1 MKHKAKRILVVM
13 LTVMIIFGYLT
24 PLVADE
30 ANAATA
36 DLDLCDLGCELEHCD
51 GDHCDG
57 GHYDEE
63 NCDWGHCDEEIC
75 DGVICDGDNCDGDCY
90 SEHCGDCECENGHCD
105 EQCDSIG
112 VVEVSSSSSVG
123 RMTKEQAACSHVW
136 NVSAATCTVQKWC
149 KKCGYVAQKA
159 LGHSTVYKET
169 KAATC
174 TTQGTYVYTCTR
186 SGCGYSTGGYIPSL
200 GHKAGAAATCT
211 SPQKCTRC
219 GVTLKDKLGHS
230 YGAAATCTTA
240 QKCTRCGV
248 TLKNA
253 LGHSAGAAATCTT
266 AQKCTRCGVTLKNA
280 LGHDAPY
287 KETKA
292 PTCTTQGEYVYK
304 CTRCSYSTGGY
315 IPALGHSAGAAA
327 TCTTAQK
334 CTRCSTTLN
343 KELGH
348 AWDSGTV
355 TKAATCTATG
365 TKTFKCSRCGGTK
378 TETINALGHSA
389 GAAATCTAP
398 QKCTRCN
405 TTLKN
410 ALGHAWDNGT
420 VTKAATCT
428 ATGTKTFKCTRC
440 ATTKTESIPVIAHSY
455 TWKVTTSPTCTKEGV
470 ESYKC
475 SCGNVSQTRAVAKIA
490 HNCEWKVTVQASCK
504 GAGKEEYICKV
515 CGAVTNGRSIQYY
528 GGHTWDRTAATCTA
542 AQKCT
547 VCGTIGQEALGH
559 AWDNGTV
566 TKGASHSATGV
577 KTFKCTRTGCTATK
591 TETVPVIAHSYTWV
605 VTTPSTCT
613 KEGVESYKC
622 SCGDVSQTRSVA
634 KKAHNGVW
642 ATTVQP
648 SCAGSGTEECTC
660 KDCGAWLGA
669 RSIQYYGDHTWNRA
683 AADCTHDKKCTVCG
697 LVDQKAPG
705 HTYTS
710 EATCTKDKKCDVCG
724 YVAKKALGHNY
735 QTVTTKQPTCTEQG
749 VFISKCTRCND
760 VAKDGNGYIGA
771 TGHKWK
777 DNLEH
782 ADCERAK
789 ECTVCGFVAEEATG
803 HCWQTLHASAGGSGT
818 RGLGTAPAHNATAV
832 DLFGETKFICKHCNT
847 EGNSASIKEANGEHD
862 WVFNKDVTETNTGYA
877 YREYR
882 CLKCTDTLQDEI
894 YTVELIFSEDE
905 NSPFKM
911 VKTYNQD
918 VRLLSLAKEGY
929 VFKGWSRTA
938 NGVVDYEPGAFYA
951 ENASVTLYGI
961 WELKT
966 YQVKVDILYPGDR
979 DGRTI
984 CLTKKHGVDLKL
996 PDCQDTAAYNFL
1008 GFRLSGEGEIKY
1020 GKGVPYTEN
1029 ADVKLTAVFQSLE
1042 YTIHM
1047 YDKKHGGEMKTMTV
1061 RYGDEIELPCFPF
1074 AVNYDFLG
1082 YSEDENATEPEYR
1095 RYRKFVANGQKEL
1108 YAIWHEHTW
1117 EKIEIPEEGIRYR
1130 CTDPS
1135 CKDLKLCKLN
1145 IHNEFGRIVHEGWL
1159 YAGEELFSSFL
1170 DNYQSPSEQFYR
1182 QWYYCDNDR
1191 KIGVS
1196 ATIEDDCDVYYIDE
1210 PRLTGVLVMKEGNQ
1224 KIDSFQ
1230 LFVGDNLYEKLLN
1243 KTPAPKGYSREW
1255 RYSTGELVDPEK
1267 VITMEDYWNNSITIN
1282 VYDTKHTAKVRVFVP
1297 DANRYDDYE
1306 LKTGDRIDSVIS
1318 SLGRKSYSQFI
1329 GWSMSKDGNEGVYL
1343 PSHMFFFE
1351 EPNTTITLYPI
1362 FAELNSGR
1370 SFKVL
1375 TEYDDLMYIRGL
1387 YDEIIDTLTETIKEI
1402 QKKEKKKKIADIFA
1416 EFFVTGIT
1424 ETLQVVWPEKVTV
1437 RYINYTIR
1445 MTYAG
1450 IKLANGMIDLDN
1462 AEKSIEEINNTIE
1475 DAKRDCMS
1483 INARIWENL
1492 DTPICVQVVDGEL
1505 VFSFY

>member
-1 MKHKAKRILVVM
+1 MKHKAKHILVVM

-75 DGVICDGDNCDGDCY
+75 DGVICDGDNCDGGCY

-136 NVSAATCTVQKWC
+136 NISAATCTVQKWC

-211 SPQKCTRC
+211 SAQKCTRC
-219 GVTLKDKLGHS
+219 NVVLNNALGHKG
-230 YGAAATCTTA
+230 GAAATCTTA

-287 KETKA
+287 KQTKA

-327 TCTTAQK
+327 TCTAPQK
-334 CTRCSTTLN
+334 CTRCSTVIN
-343 KELGH
+343 NALGH
-348 AWDSGTV
+348 AWDNGTV

-405 TTLKN
+405 ATLKN

-455 TWKVTTSPTCTKEGV
+455 TWKVTTNPTCTKEGV

-591 TETVPVIAHSYTWV
+591 TETIPVIAHSYTWV

-622 SCGDVSQTRSVA
+622 GCGDVSQTRSVA

-660 KDCGAWLGA
+660 KDCGVWLGA
-669 RSIQYYGDHTWNRA
+669 RSIQYYGDHTWDRA

-735 QTVTTKQPTCTEQG
+735 QTETTKEPTCTEQG
-749 VFISKCTRCND
+749 VYVSKCTRCGD
-760 VAKDGNGYIGA
+760 IAKDGNGYIGV
-771 TGHKWK
+771 TGHTW
-777 DNLEH
+777 DID
-782 ADCERAK
+782 ASAVT
-789 ECTVCGFVAEEATG
+789 CTRGQKCIVCGAEGVSKKNHNPEWKTVQNSQGKDIVKSVCSVCGVTIGEVTDFDLPRVGGLPDFALASVNFELDDFAILYVTPREGQDGYEAVVGRRLPYIVGIAALDYLVPVGYTLIGYIPNILRPDVIVQPNEVSIAPGSIVVAVLKKKDYTI
-803 HCWQTLHASAGGSGT
+803 TLC
-818 RGLGTAPAHNATAV
+818 
-832 DLFGETKFICKHCNT
+832 D
-847 EGNSASIKEANGEHD
+847 
-862 WVFNKDVTETNTGYA
+862 NTGDAQNPGSVYA
-877 YREYR
+877 
-882 CLKCTDTLQDEI
+882 
-894 YTVELIFSEDE
+894 
-905 NSPFKM
+905 
-911 VKTYNQD
+911 
-918 VRLLSLAKEGY
+918 
-929 VFKGWSRTA
+929 
-938 NGVVDYEPGAFYA
+938 
-951 ENASVTLYGI
+951 VTKQHL
-961 WELKT
+961 
-966 YQVKVDILYPGDR
+966 
-979 DGRTI
+979 
-984 CLTKKHGVDLKL
+984 
-996 PDCQDTAAYNFL
+996 
-1008 GFRLSGEGEIKY
+1008 
-1020 GKGVPYTEN
+1020 
-1029 ADVKLTAVFQSLE
+1029 
-1042 YTIHM
+1042 
-1047 YDKKHGGEMKTMTV
+1047 
-1061 RYGDEIELPCFPF
+1061 GDEIELPSCMDSFNSVFMGYATNREAEQAEYGMVRSIPTEDPVKVLYTVSGNATLF
-1074 AVNYDFLG
+1074 AV
-1082 YSEDENATEPEYR
+1082 
-1095 RYRKFVANGQKEL
+1095 
-1108 YAIWHEHTW
+1108 WHHHTW
-1117 EKIEIPEEGIRYR
+1117 DRDGA
-1130 CTDPS
+1130 T
-1135 CKDLKLCKLN
+1135 
-1145 IHNEFGRIVHEGWL
+1145 
-1159 YAGEELFSSFL
+1159 
-1170 DNYQSPSEQFYR
+1170 
-1182 QWYYCDNDR
+1182 YYCDQICTTCGAVGEKAGDSWVIGYDARGLSWECKRNGKVMWERDTEEETSWDYIVLETSSGMVKYEVSGMPYWLHIRRQDNADGACRLWFSCDPYLSIDESLPKRRVADIVFSVEGGDPVYLTVRQYRPIGLYHNFCFLQNSEEFYASEYETFRNKLGNDTVTMNQYYGFDNSNLKTAVADNGDYFLLHREYTLSRIVDTTKMSPTKDNYKNLYLSVDVSYIRVAVRETTLSVVKPIPGKEKRIILKEIDR
-1191 KIGVS
+1191 KG
-1196 ATIEDDCDVYYIDE
+1196 A
-1210 PRLTGVLVMKEGNQ
+1210 GG
-1224 KIDSFQ
+1224 
-1230 LFVGDNLYEKLLN
+1230 
-1243 KTPAPKGYSREW
+1243 
-1255 RYSTGELVDPEK
+1255 
-1267 VITMEDYWNNSITIN
+1267 ITDM
-1282 VYDTKHTAKVRVFVP
+1282 
-1297 DANRYDDYE
+1297 
-1306 LKTGDRIDSVIS
+1306 
-1318 SLGRKSYSQFI
+1318 SY
-1329 GWSMSKDGNEGVYL
+1329 V
-1343 PSHMFFFE
+1343 
-1351 EPNTTITLYPI
+1351 
-1362 FAELNSGR
+1362 
-1370 SFKVL
+1370 
-1375 TEYDDLMYIRGL
+1375 L
-1387 YDEIIDTLTETIKEI
+1387 YDELNNACFVDYGIKYDRREYFQGNFKDSLITVGLNVGGLAIDYWSLHDGGTVSGVVGVLYGTLETGVAISQQDKRGTVDSYLGTIYGIADTGKLVPENLSYVATAADMGHRTGVIIGTLASMRGAHYGNVGVNVGGECDEEGVISGETIESHRLNMTNGTEIYVYYTDDVATNHEWHKEI
-1402 QKKEKKKKIADIFA
+1402 M
-1416 EFFVTGIT
+1416 IT
-1424 ETLQVVWPEKVTV
+1424 FYGDEY
-1437 RYINYTIR
+1437 RIR
-1445 MTYAG
+1445 
-1450 IKLANGMIDLDN
+1450 
-1462 AEKSIEEINNTIE
+1462 
-1475 DAKRDCMS
+1475 
-1483 INARIWENL
+1483 
-1492 DTPICVQVVDGEL
+1492 
-1505 VFSFY
+1505 